1 MSVLSSMSTSK
12 TFGVDMDG
20 TQSNS
25 QLNQPD
31 ILIQLMEEKEQNLVN
46 QTLDKQS
53 SSNIANVVSIVDLI
67 RFNQQ
72 ILQHFDA

>member
-31 ILIQLMEEKEQNLVN
+31 ILIQLMEEKE
-46 QTLDKQS
+46 
-53 SSNIANVVSIVDLI
+53 
-67 RFNQQ
+67 
-72 ILQHFDA
+72 